1 MIEKEKPV
9 RGQLYVITCFNR
21 LFEYL
26 LNILDNAPKKYRY
39 TFVTRIE
46 NMLLDIN
53 AELILANLTKIEDKK
68 RADRQNDAYG
78 KLIVLANLLRMAMNG
93 RCLSFHQCEI
103 SSNYLKETKDY
114 LLRWIKSDASRASK
128 MVD

>member
-9 RGQLYVITCFNR
+9 RGRLYVITCYNR

-26 LNILDNAPKKYRY
+26 LNVLDNAPKKYRY
-39 TFVTRIE
+39 TFVIRIE
-46 NMLLDIN
+46 NMLLDVN
-53 AELILANLTKIEDKK
+53 EELILANLAKID
-68 RADRQNDAYG
+68 DRQNDAYE
-78 KLIVLANLLRMAMNG
+78 KLIVLTNLLRMAMNG
-93 RCLSFHQCEI
+93 RCLSFHQYEI

-114 LLRWIKSDASRASK
+114 LLRWMKSDVSRVTK

>member
-1 MIEKEKPV
+1 MVEKEK
-9 RGQLYVITCFNR
+9 QLYVITCFNR

-39 TFVTRIE
+39 TFVVRIE

-53 AELILANLTKIEDKK
+53 KELILANLAKIEDT
-68 RADRQNDAYG
+68 RRGDRQNDAYG
-78 KLIVLANLLRMAMNG
+78 KLIVFANLLHMAMNG
-93 RCLSFHQCEI
+93 RCLSFHQHEI

-114 LLRWIKSDASRASK
+114 LLRWMKSDVSRVTK
-128 MVD
+128 VVD

>member
-39 TFVTRIE
+39 TFVVKIE
-46 NMLLDIN
+46 NMLLDVN
-53 AELILANLTKIEDKK
+53 EELILANLAKIEDT
-68 RADRQNDAYG
+68 RRGDRQNDAYG
-78 KLIVLANLLRMAMNG
+78 KLIVLANLLRMVMND
-93 RCLSFHQCEI
+93 RCLSFHQYEI

-114 LLRWIKSDASRASK
+114 LLRWMKSVASRFTT

>member
-1 MIEKEKPV
+1 MVEKEKPV

-26 LNILDNAPKKYRY
+26 LNVLDNAPKKYRY
-39 TFVTRIE
+39 TFVARIE

-53 AELILANLTKIEDKK
+53 EELILANLAKLEDT
-68 RADRQNDAYG
+68 RRGDRQNDAYG

-93 RCLSFHQCEI
+93 RCLSFHQYEI

-114 LLRWIKSDASRASK
+114 LLRWMKSDASRVTK

>member
-39 TFVTRIE
+39 TFVIRIE

-53 AELILANLTKIEDKK
+53 EELILANLTKIEDT
-68 RADRQNDAYG
+68 RRGDRQNGAYG

-93 RCLSFHQCEI
+93 RCLSFHQYEI
-103 SSNYLKETKDY
+103 SSNYLKETKDC
-114 LLRWIKSDASRASK
+114 LLRWMKSDVSRVTK